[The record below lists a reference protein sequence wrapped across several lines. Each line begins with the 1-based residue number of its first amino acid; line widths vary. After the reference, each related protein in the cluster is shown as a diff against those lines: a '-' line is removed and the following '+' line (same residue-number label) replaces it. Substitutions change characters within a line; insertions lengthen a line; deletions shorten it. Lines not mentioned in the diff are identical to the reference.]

1 MGSSSATTTSSESCG
16 SPFAFS
22 SSASGPRQS
31 WRSSRSATSPA
42 TSPSTQANSHAAS
55 PDSTRSLSEV
65 WRIHSSCA
73 RDCQRW
79 VRRSEEVAG
88 DLAGDLLGVVTQLG
102 GQVVVEPEGGQPMDQ
117 GPGGHGGT
125 HVVAAVGA
133 VGGLGGRWVQQ
144 CPGLVRGQVVVVAR
158 TSARSKL

>member
-1 MGSSSATTTSSESCG
+1 MTRWPLKSASDTGVPSWSGRVNSGAVVPASSWGMVFLTTMGEWGHNSAFAHTVSSSPLTIR
-16 SPFAFS
+16 PPVVLS
-22 SSASGPRQS
+22 SS
-31 WRSSRSATSPA
+31 
-42 TSPSTQANSHAAS
+42 
-55 PDSTRSLSEV
+55 
-65 WRIHSSCA
+65 
-73 RDCQRW
+73 
-79 VRRSEEVAG
+79 SEEVAG

-158 TSARSKL
+158 TSARSKLTVS